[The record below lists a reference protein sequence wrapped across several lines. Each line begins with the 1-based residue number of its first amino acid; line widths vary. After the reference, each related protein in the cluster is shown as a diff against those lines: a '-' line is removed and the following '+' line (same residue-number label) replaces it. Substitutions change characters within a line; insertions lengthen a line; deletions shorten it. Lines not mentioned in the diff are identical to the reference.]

1 MEDALSMPD
10 SGGVVNCG
18 GAAMLSSTS
27 NVIDFNSYGPQGKVA
42 DVPFDLGAFFSE
54 AVDLLRQAGLD
65 VDAASLDTSGNLT
78 RCPLIEKPKG
88 KDGSYWVRT
97 NARPTVWW
105 MNYPAGESGS
115 FGPGGERPRLTD
127 ADRALIEDERQR
139 RAEEAKKRHAEAAQK
154 AVEIYEAASTANVNE
169 HPYAARK
176 GLDFAAY
183 GVRRGELYG
192 HDCLVVPTRDEQGN
206 ITSVQYIADGKV
218 LHDNTTDKHFLAG
231 GKKGLL
237 SIGGDFRGASC
248 IAIVEGVA
256 TGGAVHAATGLPVI
270 CAFDAGN
277 LKATGEIV
285 RKLAAPGAEILFM
298 ADDDQET
305 PGNPGIAAA
314 EKAAHAG
321 GGRVILPAMGKKADF
336 WDVWTTPAHGP
347 EAVLRCIE
355 AARSA
360 VASSSRFWTATPSWA
375 WPRPATS
382 SRASCP
388 TVAWV

>member
-154 AVEIYEAASTANVNE
+154 AVEIYE
-169 HPYAARK
+169 
-176 GLDFAAY
+176 
-183 GVRRGELYG
+183 RR
-192 HDCLVVPTRDEQGN
+192 EQEF
-206 ITSVQYIADGKV
+206 I
-218 LHDNTTDKHFLAG
+218 
-231 GKKGLL
+231 
-237 SIGGDFRGASC
+237 
-248 IAIVEGVA
+248 
-256 TGGAVHAATGLPVI
+256 
-270 CAFDAGN
+270 
-277 LKATGEIV
+277 
-285 RKLAAPGAEILFM
+285 
-298 ADDDQET
+298 
-305 PGNPGIAAA
+305 
-314 EKAAHAG
+314 
-321 GGRVILPAMGKKADF
+321 
-336 WDVWTTPAHGP
+336 
-347 EAVLRCIE
+347 
-355 AARSA
+355 
-360 VASSSRFWTATPSWA
+360 PS
-375 WPRPATS
+375 
-382 SRASCP
+382 
-388 TVAWV
+388 